1 MSEFDTEK
9 IKKNV
14 KKKVKKNLKKK
25 FKNVNVN
32 VNGKGNGSPSVFYG
46 LGMIGSAI
54 YFISTA
60 DGFWDGVLGVLKSL
74 VWPAFLIFEALSALG
89 A

>member
-1 MSEFDTEK
+1 MSDYKAEK
-9 IKKNV
+9 IAKNV

-25 FKNVNVN
+25 FKNVSVDLR
-32 VNGKGNGSPSVFYG
+32 GNGNPSLFYG
-46 LGMIGSAI
+46 LGIIGSAI

>member
-1 MSEFDTEK
+1 MSAFNAEK
-9 IKKNV
+9 IAKNV

-32 VNGKGNGSPSVFYG
+32 LGGNGNPSAFYG

-60 DGFWDGVLGVLKSL
+60 AGFWDGVLGLLKAL

>member
-1 MSEFDTEK
+1 MSEFKAEK
-9 IKKNV
+9 IAKKV
-14 KKKVKKNLKKK
+14 KKKVKKSLKKK

-32 VNGKGNGSPSVFYG
+32 LSGNGNPSAFYG
-46 LGMIGSAI
+46 LGIIGSAI

>member
-1 MSEFDTEK
+1 MSDFNAEK
-9 IKKNV
+9 IAKNV

-32 VNGKGNGSPSVFYG
+32 LGGNGNPSAFYG

-60 DGFWDGVLGVLKSL
+60 AGFWDGVLGVLKSL
-74 VWPAFLIFEALSALG
+74 VWPAFLIFEALSSLG

>member
-1 MSEFDTEK
+1 MSEFNASK
-9 IKKNV
+9 IAKNV
-14 KKKVKKNLKKK
+14 KKKVKRNLKKSK
-25 FKNVNVN
+25 SRVNVE
-32 VNGKGNGSPSVFYG
+32 VGKSGSAFYF
-46 LGMIGSAI
+46 LGIVGSAI

-74 VWPAFLIFEALSALG
+74 VWPAFLIFEALRTLG

>member
-1 MSEFDTEK
+1 MSDFNAGK
-9 IKKNV
+9 FAKNV
-14 KKKVKKNLKKK
+14 KKKVKKSLKKSK
-25 FKNVNVN
+25 VNVE
-32 VNGKGNGSPSVFYG
+32 VGKSGSAFYF
-46 LGMIGSAI
+46 LGMVGSAI

-60 DGFWDGVLGVLKSL
+60 AGFWDGVLGVLKSL